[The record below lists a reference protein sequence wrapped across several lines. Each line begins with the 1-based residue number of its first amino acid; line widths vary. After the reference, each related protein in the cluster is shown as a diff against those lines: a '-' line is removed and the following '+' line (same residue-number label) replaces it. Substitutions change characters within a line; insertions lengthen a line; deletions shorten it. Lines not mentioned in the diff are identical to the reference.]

1 MKKINITPTPYI
13 DYLDLSGEY
22 LERQGKYKFSLL
34 SSDSRALSNEIY
46 TIIDPSNDQAF
57 KILFSGHHK
66 INNANGF
73 QRAKSLIESLLYK
86 YNNNIIIK
94 NINYWHNEIPELSGH
109 NRKKLKVL
117 DCPFICD
124 MNNGK
129 QYLIDLE
136 MQNYYYDGLDL
147 NSLSYGNAL
156 RNACNLPVIIVVLL
170 FKDSTYN
177 KSFEIKPFKKYLNE
191 GEFKEIDDFVDVV
204 CFDLYY
210 ILSCIKEN
218 VESNLNG
225 FEISKEGKTWIKLL
239 TIRDWMERYNY
250 KYKDNENKRYPIQK
264 NLNNSK
270 EIISAIM
277 ILNSNDNSQ
286 LIKIVLKEK
295 EKNIIEK
302 DYKDK
307 AIIEVWIQAFLKNKI
322 PYQSFLSFPE
332 VSSEFLI
339 IKCKKILFKNNCVL
353 FLNWLIENNI
363 IESKNIYQ
371 ELINKIYN

>member
-1 MKKINITPTPYI
+1 M
-13 DYLDLSGEY
+13 
-22 LERQGKYKFSLL
+22 
-34 SSDSRALSNEIY
+34 
-46 TIIDPSNDQAF
+46 
-57 KILFSGHHK
+57 
-66 INNANGF
+66 
-73 QRAKSLIESLLYK
+73 LYK

-94 NINYWHNEIPELSGH
+94 NINYWHNEIPELSGY

-124 MNNGK
+124 MNDRK

-156 RNACNLPVIIVVLL
+156 RNASNLPVIIVVLL

-218 VESNLNG
+218 VEPNLNG

-239 TIRDWMERYNY
+239 TIKDWMERYNY
-250 KYKDNENKRYPIQK
+250 KYKDNENKRYPIPM
-264 NLNNSK
+264 NLSNSK

-277 ILNSNDNSQ
+277 ILNSSDNSQ
-286 LIKIVLKEK
+286 LVKIVLKEK

-307 AIIEVWIQAFLKNKI
+307 AIIEVWIKAFLKNKN
-322 PYQSFLSFPE
+322 PAQSFLSFPE
-332 VSSEFLI
+332 FAPEFLI
-339 IKCKKILFKNNCVL
+339 IECKKILSKNKCVL
-353 FLNWLIENNI
+353 FLKWLIGKNI

>member
-1 MKKINITPTPYI
+1 M
-13 DYLDLSGEY
+13 
-22 LERQGKYKFSLL
+22 
-34 SSDSRALSNEIY
+34 
-46 TIIDPSNDQAF
+46 
-57 KILFSGHHK
+57 
-66 INNANGF
+66 
-73 QRAKSLIESLLYK
+73 
-86 YNNNIIIK
+86 
-94 NINYWHNEIPELSGH
+94 
-109 NRKKLKVL
+109 
-117 DCPFICD
+117 
-124 MNNGK
+124 
-129 QYLIDLE
+129 
-136 MQNYYYDGLDL
+136 
-147 NSLSYGNAL
+147 NSLSYGNAF
-156 RNACNLPVIIVVLL
+156 RNASNLPVIIVVLL

-218 VESNLNG
+218 VEPNLNG

-250 KYKDNENKRYPIQK
+250 KYKDNENKRYPIPM
-264 NLNNSK
+264 NLSNSK

-277 ILNSNDNSQ
+277 ILNSSDNSQ
-286 LIKIVLKEK
+286 LVKIVLKEK

-307 AIIEVWIQAFLKNKI
+307 AIIEVWIKAFLKNKN
-322 PYQSFLSFPE
+322 PDQSFLSFPE
-332 VSSEFLI
+332 VAPEFLI
-339 IKCKKILFKNNCVL
+339 IECKKILSKNKCLL
-353 FLNWLIENNI
+353 FLKWLIGKNI

>member
-13 DYLDLSGEY
+13 DFLDLSGEY

-34 SSDSRALSNEIY
+34 NSDSRALSNEIY

-124 MNNGK
+124 VNDGK

-147 NSLSYGNAL
+147 NALSYGNAL
-156 RNACNLPVIIVVLL
+156 RNAFNLPVIIAVLL

-177 KSFEIKPFKKYLNE
+177 KSFENKPFKRYLNE
-191 GEFKEIDDFVDVV
+191 GQFK
-204 CFDLYY
+204 
-210 ILSCIKEN
+210 
-218 VESNLNG
+218 
-225 FEISKEGKTWIKLL
+225 
-239 TIRDWMERYNY
+239 
-250 KYKDNENKRYPIQK
+250 
-264 NLNNSK
+264 
-270 EIISAIM
+270 
-277 ILNSNDNSQ
+277 
-286 LIKIVLKEK
+286 
-295 EKNIIEK
+295 
-302 DYKDK
+302 
-307 AIIEVWIQAFLKNKI
+307 
-322 PYQSFLSFPE
+322 
-332 VSSEFLI
+332 
-339 IKCKKILFKNNCVL
+339 
-353 FLNWLIENNI
+353 
-363 IESKNIYQ
+363 
-371 ELINKIYN
+371 